1 MPKCFSEFIRDRRR
15 HLGLTQRQVAEALGL
30 KSIAFLS
37 DIEAGNR
44 KPSLDL
50 LPALAR
56 ILETDVETLR
66 AHDIR
71 SPLAEVRTLLEAHP
85 EYAVAFRRVV
95 EHSRDLGADE
105 VLRRIEGNTEAP
117 TTPFRPP
124 LNGQTKAVS
133 NATGMPTRRRI
144 PPPDPEPF
152 NLQ

>member
-1 MPKCFSEFIRDRRR
+1 MQKSFSDFIRDRRR
-15 HLGLTQRQVAEALGL
+15 QLGLTQRQVAEALGL

-44 KPSLDL
+44 KPSLEL

-105 VLRRIEGNTEAP
+105 VLRRIEGHVEEP
-117 TTPFRPP
+117 QSSQPP
-124 LNGQTKAVS
+124 KRQAKTSANPQ
-133 NATGMPTRRRI
+133 GMPKRRRI
-144 PPPDPEPF
+144 PPPDKDAF
-152 NLQ
+152 HLL